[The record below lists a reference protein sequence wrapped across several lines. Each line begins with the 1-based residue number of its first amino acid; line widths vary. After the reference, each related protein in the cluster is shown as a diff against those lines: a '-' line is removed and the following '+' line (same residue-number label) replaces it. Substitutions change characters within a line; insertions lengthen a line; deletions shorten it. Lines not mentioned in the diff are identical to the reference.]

1 MRQLKIRR
9 EKTSIS
15 PLKKDYVYIEDP
27 VRSDAVIEGV
37 SCRLLGI
44 VKNGEEQT
52 FSVGGEAA
60 RVFVTTGKAKK
71 RLRGDSFQLPA
82 GEEDVF
88 LTGSHPF
95 DLVANGA
102 FSFGPD
108 NSPEGKKKS
117 RRKTIITLVLVIIC
131 TALGSVFGR
140 QLVRWIFDGDRTAEK
155 TFTANGLTITLT
167 DGFKEESSVQVTTGF
182 SSKDVYVVAL
192 REPFTLLPGSEDM
205 TVEEY
210 AELVKTANNRTETVQ
225 KYGDLTGFD
234 YDYEGTDGKSELHS
248 RIFMFKEE
256 EAFWTVQF
264 ITLRKDFEKYADRIN
279 TWAASVRFDGP

>member
-88 LTGSHPF
+88 LTGS
-95 DLVANGA
+95 
-102 FSFGPD
+102 
-108 NSPEGKKKS
+108 PEGKKKS
-117 RRKTIITLVLVIIC
+117 RRKTIITLILVIIC

-167 DGFKEESSVQVTTGF
+167 EGFKEESSVMVTTGF
-182 SSKDVYVVAL
+182 SSKDVYVAAL

-234 YDYEGTDGKSELHS
+234 YDHEGADGKSELHS